1 MKRFFIV
8 GALLALMSVRANAEV
23 DPNFHIYLCFGQS
36 NMEGNA
42 QWESIDNQYVDPR
55 FQMLAT
61 TSFDSPKRTMGNWY
75 TAYCPIVSPM
85 GKLGVT
91 DYFGRTMVA
100 AMPADVKIGVVAVA
114 MGGAPIEMFDKD
126 KYQSKIAEDPS
137 AWHVTL
143 ANWYYGGNPY
153 GRLIEMA
160 KIAQQSGVIKGILL
174 HQGESNNTQQDWPQ
188 KVKKIYNDILID
200 LGLNAEDVPLFAG
213 ETEYQEEGGAC
224 WGHNAVI
231 AKLPQVIP
239 TAHVVSAKGCP
250 GNGQDAFHF
259 SPTGYRMLGKR
270 YAYETLKVMGR
281 ETRVDAEYTLPENL
295 RKFLTA
301 TGLEEVSDI
310 VIRKGSTRSI
320 AIKAVFADGHKE
332 DVSSEVQFSVPDFL
346 SVADG
351 RITAVSEGTGVVT
364 ATFTDFTGNECS
376 VSFQV
381 ESSLQGNNHVL
392 MVNNGS
398 AGQNAWDK
406 QCNTTLS
413 KSMTVGKTYVVKALI
428 RADQGGDCALWP
440 VWTTS
445 PNKNQWG
452 GSTDVQYLASYRLT
466 SSFQEFTW
474 EFNAQYANDKIQF
487 AFGLI
492 GGKVYFDDV
501 SCKQKGSDEEMVV
514 NGNFESD
521 DLSKWE
527 IISWA
532 GQTMSII
539 EEETLGVETVMSK
552 DSTTPKG
559 LYDLSGRRVTT
570 EHPCPGIYISEGRKV
585 VLK

>member
-1 MKRFFIV
+1 MRRLFIL
-8 GALLALMSVRANAEV
+8 GAFLMTLSSSVNAEV
-23 DPNFHIYLCFGQS
+23 DPHFHIYLCFGQS

-61 TSFDSPKRTMGNWY
+61 TNFDNPKRTMGNWY
-75 TAYCPIVSPM
+75 TAFCPIVSPM

-100 AMPADVKIGVVAVA
+100 AMPSEVSIGVVAVA

-126 KYQSKIAEDPS
+126 LYQAKIAEDPS

-153 GRLIEMA
+153 GRLIQMA
-160 KIAQQSGVIKGILL
+160 KKAQEKGVIKGILL

-188 KVKKIYNDILID
+188 KVKKIYQDILAD

-270 YAYETLKVMGR
+270 YAYKALEVMGLAK
-281 ETRVDAEYTLPENL
+281 RVDPEYTLPDNL
-295 RKFLTA
+295 SKFLMVDR
-301 TGLEEVSDI
+301 LEDVADM
-310 VIRKGSTRSI
+310 VMRKGSSKSI
-320 AIKAVFADGHKE
+320 SINAVFADGHRE
-332 DVSSEVQFSVPDFL
+332 DVSSEVVFQLPDFL
-346 SVADG
+346 TAEEG
-351 RITAVSEGTGVVT
+351 RITAVEEGSGLVT
-364 ATFTDFTGNECS
+364 ASFTDFTGSERS
-376 VSFQV
+376 VSFLV
-381 ESSLQGNNHVL
+381 ESSLQGNNHIL
-392 MVNNGS
+392 MVNNGN

-406 QCNTTLS
+406 QCNTTLNA
-413 KSMTVGKTYVVKALI
+413 SMTVGKTYVVKALI
-428 RADQGGDCALWP
+428 RADRGGDCALWP
-440 VWTTS
+440 IWTSS

-466 SSFQEFTW
+466 SSFQEYTW
-474 EFNAQYANDKIQF
+474 EFTAQYPIDKIQF

-501 SCKQKGSDEEMVV
+501 SCKEKNTDTEMVV

-532 GQTMSII
+532 GQTMTII
-539 EEETLGVETVMSK
+539 EEETSGIHAATLGVK
-552 DSTTPKG
+552 YAKG
-559 LYDLSGRRVTT
+559 LYDLSGRKVLSG
-570 EHPCPGIYISEGRKV
+570 HPKPGVYVSDGRKV
-585 VLK
+585 VLR